1 MHQFTRVAQARAW
14 SCTSGSR
21 REEGD
26 VASGNGA
33 ASGLGNEN
41 LQACVDPLEDT
52 ARTRTNVSAEVGI
65 NLFNLNLPDRRVH

>member
-1 MHQFTRVAQARAW
+1 MHQFTRVAQARAA
-14 SCTSGSR
+14 CTSGSR

-41 LQACVDPLEDT
+41 LQACVECRPIRGHGEDEDKCIG
-52 ARTRTNVSAEVGI
+52 RSWN
-65 NLFNLNLPDRRVH
+65 

>member
-1 MHQFTRVAQARAW
+1 MLPAVA
-14 SCTSGSR
+14 
-21 REEGD
+21 
-26 VASGNGA
+26 VMVA